1 VHLWLKFYVQGR
13 LVETGKRATF
23 LESMATFI
31 VSAFWHGFYPSYYIM
46 FFFAAILS
54 EVNKDIFKAGILFHK
69 YIPAS
74 IRPIV
79 ANFAALF
86 QMNYLGV
93 VFTATTWSNTVF
105 FLKATYAIP
114 WILLLLALFYSRGTN
129 MVGRAKKLE
138 AKLAALQEKKKD

>member
-1 VHLWLKFYVQGR
+1 
-13 LVETGKRATF
+13 
-23 LESMATFI
+23 MATFI

-54 EVNKDIFKAGILFHK
+54 EVNKDIFKASVLFHR

-74 IRPIV
+74 IRPFV
-79 ANFAALF
+79 ANFACLF

-93 VFTATTWSNTVF
+93 VFTATTWSNTIF
-105 FLKATYAIP
+105 FIKATYAIP
-114 WILLLLALFYSRGTN
+114 WILMVLVFLYSRGTN

-138 AKLAALQEKKKD
+138 AKLAAL

>member
-1 VHLWLKFYVQGR
+1 
-13 LVETGKRATF
+13 
-23 LESMATFI
+23 MATFI

-54 EVNKDIFKAGILFHK
+54 EVNKDIYKAGVLFHK

-74 IRPIV
+74 IRPFV

-105 FLKATYAIP
+105 FLKATYAVP
-114 WILLLLALFYSRGTN
+114 WILLLLALFYSRRTN
-129 MVGRAKKLE
+129 LVGRAKKLE
-138 AKLAALQEKKKD
+138 AKLASLQEKKKE